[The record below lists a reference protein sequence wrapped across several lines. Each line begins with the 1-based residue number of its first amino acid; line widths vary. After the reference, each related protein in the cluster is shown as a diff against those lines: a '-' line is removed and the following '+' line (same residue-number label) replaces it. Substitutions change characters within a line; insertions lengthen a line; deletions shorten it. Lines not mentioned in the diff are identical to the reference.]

1 MERRGIVLIEVLT
14 ACGLLA
20 VLLALC
26 IQLLSLTAIERRH
39 VERRAIAMQAAANL
53 VEQASVVPFDQ
64 LTDEKLAAIEVSP
77 GIARLL
83 PDVKTMFTVVE
94 EPHELTAKRVRVE
107 IQWKGRGGRR
117 EPPVRLTYF
126 AYDSA
131 KPARQAEAKSPK
143 KGSLVEEEKT
153 TPEDASKGTSP

>member
-1 MERRGIVLIEVLT
+1 MQRRGIVLIEVLT

-53 VEQASVVPFDQ
+53 VEQASIVPFDQ
-64 LTDEKLAAIEVSP
+64 LTDEKLAAIETSS

-83 PDVKTMFTVVE
+83 PDVMTTFTVVE
-94 EPHELTAKRVRVE
+94 DREDSTAKRIRVE
-107 IQWKGRGGRR
+107 IQWNGRGGRR
-117 EPPVRLTYF
+117 EPPVRLTYW

-131 KPARQAEAKSPK
+131 QQAQHTEAEPPKNGPLSEDEKPATQDTPDGASP
-143 KGSLVEEEKT
+143 
-153 TPEDASKGTSP
+153 